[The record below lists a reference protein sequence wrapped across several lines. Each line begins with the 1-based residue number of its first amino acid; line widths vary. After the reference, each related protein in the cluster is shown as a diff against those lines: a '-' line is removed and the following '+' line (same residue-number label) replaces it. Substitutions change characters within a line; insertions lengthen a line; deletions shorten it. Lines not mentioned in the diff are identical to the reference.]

1 MAGKA
6 PSKVSGSKLSKD
18 RQAALLA
25 LADSVGDAK
34 AAAKF
39 GLRSRS
45 TVWNYRKALATD
57 EQLRALYEA
66 AKARQDAVDDRVVE
80 AEATA
85 IQAVWSAVRRSA
97 DMLGRDQKPAS
108 PQYLEALAKL
118 VEAAGKNSDNRAE
131 LEMSRRLLER
141 GSESGGRRAEEN
153 PAHPAAGRS
162 VPQAGA
168 GVGAAA
174 GSLQ

>member
-1 MAGKA
+1 VAGK
-6 PSKVSGSKLSKD
+6 VGGSKLSKD

-34 AAAKF
+34 AASKF
-39 GLRSRS
+39 GIKSARTVYSYRQALQTDAELRH
-45 TVWNYRKALATD
+45 
-57 EQLRALYEA
+57 LYDQ
-66 AKARQDAVDDRVVE
+66 AKARQDSVDDRVVE
-80 AEATA
+80 AEAGA

-97 DMLGRDQKPAS
+97 DMLGRDDKPAT

-141 GSESGGRRAEEN
+141 GSGSDGRRAEEN
-153 PAHPAAGRS
+153 PAHPAASRS

-168 GVGAAA
+168 GAGAAA
-174 GSLQ
+174 GLQ